1 MLYLLLHANEHKFN
15 LNISKLGF
23 KPNNISPKVIKL
35 TKNVMYHNICMS
47 TLVDVVIKSHHMQ
60 REIVQ

>member
-1 MLYLLLHANEHKFN
+1 MLGLLLLENEHKFN

-35 TKNVMYHNICMS
+35 TKNLPCNQPPC
-47 TLVDVVIKSHHMQ
+47 
-60 REIVQ
+60 